1 MRTIQIEP
9 ARGHDLGPALELLRL
24 SDLPLEGVA
33 DIFGHY
39 LVVREEADLI
49 GLAGIEVRGAV
60 GLLRSVVVD
69 PAFRGDGI
77 GTRLVGA
84 AEDLARKLGLSA
96 IYLLTTGA
104 RDFFAG
110 LGYLDCPRDAA
121 PMDIRESWEFRSGC
135 PQSAALMRKEF
146 R

>member
-1 MRTIQIEP
+1 MRTILIEP

-39 LVVREEADLI
+39 LVVREDADLI
-49 GLAGIEVRGAV
+49 GLAGIEVRGLV
-60 GLLRSVVVD
+60 GLLRSVAVD

-96 IYLLTTGA
+96 LYLLTTSA

-110 LGYLDCPRDAA
+110 LGYLDCPRDQV
-121 PMDIRESWEFRSGC
+121 PEEIRDSWEFRSGC